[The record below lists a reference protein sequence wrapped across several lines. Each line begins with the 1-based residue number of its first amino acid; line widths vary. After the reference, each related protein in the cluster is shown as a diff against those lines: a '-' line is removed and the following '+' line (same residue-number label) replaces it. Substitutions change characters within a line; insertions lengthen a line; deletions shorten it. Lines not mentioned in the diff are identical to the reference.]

1 MGNIFGFRATD
12 PKVMKAAKDPIG
24 PDNNAWLLKLHDE
37 ADLTVGAWGNHGEF
51 LNRGKEVVELI
62 SDLKCLKIT
71 GKRFP
76 SHPLYLPKSLKP
88 IPYSIQL
95 DLKKFSYTKQVI
107 LSKEIPGELK
117 SNRQVVF

>member
-24 PDNNAWLLKLHDE
+24 PENNAWLLKLHDE
-37 ADLTVGAWGNHGEF
+37 ADLTVAAWGNHGDF

-62 SDLKCLKIT
+62 PDLKCLKIT
-71 GKRFP
+71 DKGFP

-88 IPYSIQL
+88 IPYSI
-95 DLKKFSYTKQVI
+95 
-107 LSKEIPGELK
+107 
-117 SNRQVVF
+117 